1 MRSSHLFHIFIMVF
15 ITTIMSACG
24 TGGKVVKVT
33 TVKESGDALK
43 EDERKKLDEIREKQA
58 SDGLDPRLTE
68 IIEETPHYSVSEY
81 LTTHPETQGRS
92 GTDYKVGGYDVL
104 SITVYEEEDLT
115 RDAVRVSSD
124 GYISFP
130 LIGRIK
136 VDNLSV
142 SEIEKLISKRLA
154 EEQYLLDAHVSVLV
168 HEYNSKRFLVLGAVT
183 NPGSFSLKAQER
195 VLDALSRAGGI
206 RLTKEGAYAG
216 AGRSGKIIRTEN
228 PNLPY
233 ERKIVIDLDLQ
244 GLLKG
249 RDQVSNLCLM
259 DKDVVY
265 IPTSEDFYIMGQVN
279 KPGSYPLTD
288 KEITLIEAIGMA
300 GGFTPIA
307 ARNRTRIIR
316 VEEGV
321 EKIIHVKV
329 DAITNAGK
337 KIQDVIIQPNDV
349 IVVPESFF

>member
-81 LTTHPETQGRS
+81 LTTHP
-92 GTDYKVGGYDVL
+92 
-104 SITVYEEEDLT
+104 
-115 RDAVRVSSD
+115 AVRVSSD